1 LYVGDPATTG
11 EPPQQL
17 KGFQRV
23 SLNAGAST
31 TVSFPVSIHD
41 LAFWND
47 TTSSWNTVTGTYGI
61 QVGDTSASPQLAGT
75 LAVTSTATGN
85 TVTVTNPQGMSSP
98 VGTAASLPVT
108 ASDSAAG
115 QTLTYTA
122 SGLPAGLSINA
133 TSGVISGS
141 ATTAGTN
148 TATVTATDA
157 TGAVGRTTFVWTA
170 TKPVATTPA
179 TTGPIV
185 AGVSPTLCVDDR
197 AGLTTNNNPIQI
209 FTCNGTTAQAWTV
222 AAGNTLQVLGKC
234 MDVTAAGTANST
246 KVQLFDCNGTGA
258 QVWQPQANGSLLN
271 PASGRCLDDPAA
283 STAVS
288 TQLQIFDCNGTA
300 AQRWTLP

>member
-1 LYVGDPATTG
+1 
-11 EPPQQL
+11 
-17 KGFQRV
+17 
-23 SLNAGAST
+23 
-31 TVSFPVSIHD
+31 
-41 LAFWND
+41 
-47 TTSSWNTVTGTYGI
+47 VT
-61 QVGDTSASPQLAGT
+61 D
-75 LAVTSTATGN
+75 
-85 TVTVTNPQGMSSP
+85 PQGMSSP
-98 VGTAASLPVT
+98 VGTAAGLPIS

-148 TATVTATDA
+148 TVTVTATDA

-170 TKPVATTPA
+170 TRPVTTAPPA
-179 TTGPIV
+179 GSGPIV

-197 AGLTTNNNPIQI
+197 AASTANNNPIQI
-209 FTCNGTTAQAWTV
+209 FTCNGSTAQSWTV

-258 QVWQPQANGSLLN
+258 QVWVPQANGSLLN

-283 STAVS
+283 TTTIS